1 MSETLWIIVGGA
13 LMTYLAR
20 VGGHLVLSRFER
32 IHPRVEAGLNA
43 VPAAVLTTLVAPAA
57 MNGGVPELA
66 SLAVAGSVA
75 WFWGGMMPMFLTGGA
90 VLIVLR
96 HLLG

>member
-1 MSETLWIIVGGA
+1 MSATVWIILAGGV
-13 LMTYLAR
+13 LTFMTR
-20 VGGHLVLSRFER
+20 IGGHLVLSRFER

-57 MNGGVPELA
+57 MQGGPAEIAALVTGAVVAMLA
-66 SLAVAGSVA
+66 
-75 WFWGGMMPMFLTGGA
+75 GGMMPMFFAATA
-90 VLIVLR
+90 VLILLR